1 MNLEKLEM
9 NKQRRQLIRLGV
21 GGATLFV
28 PGPWAWVWA
37 QGAQGPQLQKL
48 PKIALVIGNGQ
59 YKQSPL
65 KNPANDAK
73 GMADAL
79 NSLGF
84 EVTVRLD
91 AGKAAMQTAIDAY
104 VTQLVSRK
112 CVGLFYFAGHGIQ
125 INWKNYLLP
134 ADAEVRSNADVE
146 TSGVEVNKIIEG
158 LNKAGNALNLIIL
171 DACRDAPFGEAKKPD
186 QKGLSQMDAPRSTLL
201 AYATAPGNVASD
213 GEGTNGLY
221 TENLLREIRAP
232 EAKVEDVF
240 KRVRLSVR
248 RKSNGAQ
255 IPWEST
261 SLEDDF
267 YFVPPASLAPPS
279 DREKERRFTEELKLW
294 EKIENA
300 TAAEPFE
307 DYLKRYP
314 SGNFSE
320 LAQFRLDRNL
330 AMLGEKRVE
339 IASQK
344 DNPYTAGTTQANTA
358 YRIGDTYT
366 YRVSDIDSGK
376 PKAGFTRTVTALTDI
391 EVVFNDGLTTTDLL
405 GNRKRTPDGRV
416 FFGAQFLPTEYA
428 VGKAW
433 TTRYKGKTD
442 RGQEFYVE
450 TQIRIVSKERISV
463 PAGTFDCFRIE
474 GKGVSRPYLPP
485 SWNTQIWFR
494 LWIAP
499 EHCRGAIK
507 NEANRTS
514 YSPNGVISVPEND
527 RRELESFNQS

>member
-1 MNLEKLEM
+1 M
-9 NKQRRQLIRLGV
+9 NKPASFRRRDWV
-21 GGATLFV
+21 KGAAGSALLFT
-28 PGPWAWVWA
+28 PGPWARVWA

-73 GMADAL
+73 GMAEAL

-91 AGKAAMQTAIDAY
+91 AGKAAMQAAIAAY
-104 VTQLVSRK
+104 VAQLVSRK

-134 ADAEVRSNADVE
+134 VDAEVGSNEDVE
-146 TSGVEVNKIIEG
+146 ARGVEVNKIIDG

-221 TENLLREIRAP
+221 TENLLREIKVG

-248 RKSNGAQ
+248 RRSNGAQ

-267 YFVPPASLAPPS
+267 YFMPPASLAPPS

-294 EKIENA
+294 EQIENA
-300 TAAEPFE
+300 TAVAPFE

-320 LAQFRLDRNL
+320 LAQFRMDWNL
-330 AMLGEKRVE
+330 AKLGERRVE

-358 YRIGDTYT
+358 YRIGDTYS

-391 EVVFNDGLTTTDLL
+391 EVVFNNGSATTDLL
-405 GNRKRTPDGRV
+405 GNAKRAPDGRV

-433 TTRYKGKTD
+433 TTRYNGKTAQGRD
-442 RGQEFYVE
+442 MYVE
-450 TQIRIVSKERISV
+450 TQFRIVSKERISV

-485 SWNTQIWFR
+485 SWNTQFWSR
-494 LWIAP
+494 SWLAP
-499 EHCRGAIK
+499 EHCRCVIK
-507 NEANRTS
+507 NETNRTT
-514 YSPNGVISVPEND
+514 YLANGAISVRENN
-527 RRELESFNQS
+527 RYELESFKQA